1 MGISYPF
8 LYHLTLD
15 KNFDHCLLG
24 KQCVVPELRLL
35 DFFTT
40 VNMCMDK
47 SWNTGVPKLVE
58 TLVLLIVHF
67 CVLQP
72 CQLGTS
78 DLFEIWVQLTARLGR
93 DPPFPVLN
101 QGCPCVLVG
110 LQITSSCSHFL
121 PEHLFGWRCWRD
133 ASLLCVTE
141 QTLVLHILFCTF
153 KINLTPVWL
162 KTS

>member
-1 MGISYPF
+1 MLMQSLSLLEEAILCGLKLNNPSSDVWGISYPF

-58 TLVLLIVHF
+58 TLVVLIVHF

-72 CQLGTS
+72 CQLG
-78 DLFEIWVQLTARLGR
+78 DLRSI
-93 DPPFPVLN
+93 
-101 QGCPCVLVG
+101 
-110 LQITSSCSHFL
+110 
-121 PEHLFGWRCWRD
+121 
-133 ASLLCVTE
+133 
-141 QTLVLHILFCTF
+141 
-153 KINLTPVWL
+153 
-162 KTS
+162 